1 MRFVFNKEIVTL
13 GLRRGGI
20 HGMLVWMCGRFDDSY
35 MVHLNTRLRGFKDW
49 YSFSEKTH
57 RFTKSEI
64 SFLSGLKKESL
75 PLEFYINSVEQST
88 PKRFVDIDNKNY
100 NRKKKNITK
109 AVKATKFSKS
119 RKYVILL
126 RNPFNNLASLM
137 QARENSRY
145 PDSWFVKEIKLFRKN
160 WIAYSK
166 EVVGETNYL
175 KKKIVLVYDK
185 WVTSEEYRRQKAEE
199 IRLDFNDKNF
209 GKMPHAGSSFD
220 DFVFSNNAYN
230 MNVCNRWLKYK
241 DNAKFNKILFDD
253 ELLNLYK
260 KIFGEIPYSL

>member
-1 MRFVFNKEIVTL
+1 MKET
-13 GLRRGGI
+13 
-20 HGMLVWMCGRFDDSY
+20 
-35 MVHLNTRLRGFKDW
+35 
-49 YSFSEKTH
+49 KTIK
-57 RFTKSEI
+57 T
-64 SFLSGLKKESL
+64 
-75 PLEFYINSVEQST
+75 YEQL
-88 PKRFVDIDNKNY
+88 D
-100 NRKKKNITK
+100 
-109 AVKATKFSKS
+109 
-119 RKYVILL
+119 
-126 RNPFNNLASLM
+126 
-137 QARENSRY
+137 Q
-145 PDSWFVKEIKLFRKN
+145 FRKN